1 MNIKNF
7 LFIAI
12 TDMKKERTRNLLPAY
27 VGIYGIIIFLV
38 NTIATNLA
46 MANHKIMVCHLNCKA
61 LPVLTYVHV

>member
-12 TDMKKERTRNLLPAY
+12 TDMKKERNRNLLPAY

-46 MANHKIMVCHLNCKA
+46 FIRTMVYHILN
-61 LPVLTYVHV
+61 L